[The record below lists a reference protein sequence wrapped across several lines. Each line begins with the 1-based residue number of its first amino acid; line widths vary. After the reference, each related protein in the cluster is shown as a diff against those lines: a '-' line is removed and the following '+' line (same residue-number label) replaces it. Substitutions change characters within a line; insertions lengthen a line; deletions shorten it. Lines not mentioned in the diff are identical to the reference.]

1 MLPTWRC
8 MQAEEQP
15 LETSGQR
22 SKTASK
28 RARKKAASQQAGTA
42 SRAERPSGS
51 AAQPAD
57 TVAASDQ
64 TPVISCGSTPATGTS
79 LREAGSE
86 VPAAACSMHKTSGIA
101 KLPLPHSTV
110 TAISN
115 INTETEWWR
124 CPLSGA
130 VMRDPV
136 LYGSGGHSFEREALE
151 QWLAANP
158 GVDPLSGQPL
168 PPGGGTLLPNHALR
182 NTLQQLHLG

>member
-1 MLPTWRC
+1 

-15 LETSGQR
+15 PEASGQR

-28 RARKKAASQQAGTA
+28 RARKKAPKEQAGSA
-42 SRAERPSGS
+42 SNERPSGS
-51 AAQPAD
+51 AAQPTD
-57 TVAASDQ
+57 SVAGSDQ
-64 TPVISCGSTPATGTS
+64 APVISCGSTPATGTS

-86 VPAAACSMHKTSGIA
+86 PPAAACSMHETPGAA
-101 KLPLPHSTV
+101 KLPLPRSTA

-136 LYGSGGHSFEREALE
+136 LYGSRGHSFEREALE
-151 QWLAANP
+151 GWLSANP
-158 GVDPLSGQPL
+158 GVDPLSGQQLL
-168 PPGGGTLLPNHALR
+168 PDGGDLLPNHALR
-182 NTLQQLHLG
+182 NTLQQLQLG